1 MTSHSFPPI
10 SPNSRRLSIA
20 VIGSG
25 ISAMSAAWLLTQ
37 RHDVTIFEKLGRLG
51 GHSNTVVVSEPSGPV
66 AVDTG
71 FIVYNEATYPN
82 LKALFTHL
90 DVDTVPSDMSFA
102 VSADSGRFEYAGT
115 DINGLLAQRSNL
127 LRPRFW
133 SMTRD
138 ILRFYKEA
146 PRHLAEGLPADMTLG
161 EYLARHRY
169 GRAFIRDHLLP
180 MAAAIWSSPT
190 VDMQAYPIT
199 SFLGFFINHGLL
211 LLSDRPQWRTV
222 RGGSRR
228 YLERMLADA
237 RYGVK
242 LGCGAAAIRT
252 TADGVE
258 IRDDFSQTHRFD
270 HVVMG
275 CHADEALA
283 LLDEPTAEQRRLL
296 GAFRYQENQAILHR
310 DPALMPRRR
319 AAWSSWNYLTRKGR
333 DDNRDVC
340 VTYWM
345 NKLQPLTT
353 DRNYFVTLNPVRA
366 PRADLVE
373 REITYMHPVFDAGAT
388 AAQTALWSL
397 QGQGN
402 LWFCGSYFGYGFHED
417 GLQAG
422 LAVAEQLG
430 GLRRPWTVA
439 EESGRIA
446 VTGAPAMSMAAEAA
460 E

>member
-1 MTSHSFPPI
+1 MTMHSVSFRD
-10 SPNSRRLSIA
+10 PNQRRLSIA

-25 ISAMSAAWLLTQ
+25 ISAMSAAWLLA
-37 RHDVTIFEKLGRLG
+37 RSHDVTIFEKQGRLG
-51 GHSNTVVVSEPSGPV
+51 GHSNTVMVSEADGPV
-66 AVDTG
+66 AIDTG

-82 LKALFTHL
+82 LKAMFAHL
-90 DVDTVPSDMSFA
+90 DVDTAPSDMSFA
-102 VSADSGRFEYAGT
+102 VSSDSGRFEYSGT

-146 PRHLAEGLPADMTLG
+146 PRHLAEGLPADMTLAD
-161 EYLARHRY
+161 YLAQHRY

-180 MAAAIWSSPT
+180 MAAAIWSSPAA
-190 VDMQAYPIT
+190 DMQAYPIA

-211 LLSDRPQWRTV
+211 LLRDRPQWRTV
-222 RGGSRR
+222 QGGSRR
-228 YLERMLADA
+228 YLDRMLGDA
-237 RYGVK
+237 RPRVK

-258 IRDDFSQTHRFD
+258 VQDDFGQTHRFD
-270 HVVMG
+270 HVVLG

-283 LLDEPTAEQRRLL
+283 LLAEPTDEQRRLL
-296 GAFRYQENQAILHR
+296 GAFRYQANRAVLHR

-319 AAWSSWNYLTRKGR
+319 AAWSSWNYLTRQGQ
-333 DDNRDVC
+333 DEAQDVC

-353 DRNYFVTLNPVRA
+353 DRDYFVTLNPVREA
-366 PRADLVE
+366 RSDLVE
-373 REITYMHPVFDAGAT
+373 REIDYMHPVFDTGAT
-388 AAQTALWSL
+388 GAQSSLWSL

-430 GLRRPWTVA
+430 GLQRPWTVA
-439 EESGRIA
+439 QESGRIT
-446 VTGAPAMSMAAEAA
+446 VTAAPAMIAEAA